1 MEKKSLN
8 TGLNKAGVAKKDE
21 FYTQLVDIEKELKHY
36 KEQFR
41 GKVVYCNCDDPFESN
56 FFKYFA
62 INFKALGL
70 KKLIATSYKPSPI
83 ANTQLGL
90 FGDSKTLPL
99 TKGRPKITANKFII
113 NEVGDIDGDGAF
125 DLRDVAEQLKSNK
138 NNEWTPLEG
147 EGDFRSEESVELLK
161 QADIVVT
168 NPPFSLFREYV
179 AQLMEY
185 DKKFL
190 ILGNV
195 NSVTYKECFKL
206 VKENKMWLG
215 ASIHSGDREFQVPDD
230 YPLNA
235 AGYRVDDKGNKYIR
249 VKGVRWFTNLD
260 YKERHNDLVLYK
272 KYSKEEYPM
281 YDNYD
286 AINVAKTSEIP
297 MDYAGVM
304 GVPITFLDKYNF
316 EQFEI
321 LGITDR
327 QNTSGLRTRKY
338 TDQDSSKYNDL
349 NARSVLKIGNTY
361 KAVFARLLIRNKKPQ

>member
-1 MEKKSLN
+1 
-8 TGLNKAGVAKKDE
+8 
-21 FYTQLVDIEKELKHY
+21 
-36 KEQFR
+36 
-41 GKVVYCNCDDPFESN
+41 
-56 FFKYFA
+56 
-62 INFKALGL
+62 
-70 KKLIATSYKPSPI
+70 
-83 ANTQLGL
+83 
-90 FGDSKTLPL
+90 
-99 TKGRPKITANKFII
+99 
-113 NEVGDIDGDGAF
+113 
-125 DLRDVAEQLKSNK
+125 
-138 NNEWTPLEG
+138 
-147 EGDFRSEESVELLK
+147 
-161 QADIVVT
+161 
-168 NPPFSLFREYV
+168 
-179 AQLMEY
+179 MEY

>member
-1 MEKKSLN
+1 
-8 TGLNKAGVAKKDE
+8 
-21 FYTQLVDIEKELKHY
+21 
-36 KEQFR
+36 
-41 GKVVYCNCDDPFESN
+41 
-56 FFKYFA
+56 
-62 INFKALGL
+62 
-70 KKLIATSYKPSPI
+70 
-83 ANTQLGL
+83 
-90 FGDSKTLPL
+90 
-99 TKGRPKITANKFII
+99 
-113 NEVGDIDGDGAF
+113 
-125 DLRDVAEQLKSNK
+125 
-138 NNEWTPLEG
+138 
-147 EGDFRSEESVELLK
+147 
-161 QADIVVT
+161 
-168 NPPFSLFREYV
+168 
-179 AQLMEY
+179 
-185 DKKFL
+185 
-190 ILGNV
+190 
-195 NSVTYKECFKL
+195 
-206 VKENKMWLG
+206 
-215 ASIHSGDREFQVPDD
+215 
-230 YPLNA
+230 
-235 AGYRVDDKGNKYIR
+235 VDDKGNKYIR